1 MDIKPL
7 LQKIAAGDKLA
18 YANVVKLYQRPLF
31 GFLGRMALSQSL
43 AEEIAQETFLRAW
56 KNIGEYKPE
65 VAEFSTWLFTIARN
79 LALNE
84 LSRAAYQQ
92 EVKTGEATPEI
103 ACDSLQPSEELAR
116 KQQKQRIQAALW
128 KLPLQDRSAL
138 ALAYVHD
145 LEMTAIARIEGC
157 TTAAIKTRLHR
168 AKEKLRQL
176 LEKDDE

>member
-7 LQKIAAGDKLA
+7 LQKIAAGDKQA
-18 YANVVKLYQRPLF
+18 YANVVKHYQRPLF

-43 AEEIAQETFLRAW
+43 AEEIAQETFFRAW
-56 KNIGEYKPE
+56 KNFGEYKPE

-84 LSRAAYQQ
+84 LSRSAYQH
-92 EVKTGEATPEI
+92 EVKTDEALPET
-103 ACDSLQPSEELAR
+103 ACDRPQPSEELAR
-116 KQQKQRIQAALW
+116 KQQKQKLQDALW
-128 KLPLQDRSAL
+128 KLSLQDRSAL
-138 ALAYVHD
+138 ALAYIHD

-157 TTAAIKTRLHR
+157 TTSAVKTRLHR

-176 LEKDDE
+176 LEEDDG